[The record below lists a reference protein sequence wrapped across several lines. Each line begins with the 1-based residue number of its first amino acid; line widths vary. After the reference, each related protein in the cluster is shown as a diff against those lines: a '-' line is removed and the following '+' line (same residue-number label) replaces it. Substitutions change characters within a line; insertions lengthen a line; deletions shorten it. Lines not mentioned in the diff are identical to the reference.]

1 MISTEIMGEPV
12 FLDRFS
18 TAGKAEIV
26 ALFQDICAVVDSLI
40 LCRFVQFAFGVN
52 TFCEMLKYVT
62 GVEYSENELLNIGK
76 RIYTLE
82 RDFNIN
88 AGFTKDDDTLPPRF
102 LNEKLEEGASRNK
115 VVKLDEML
123 LDYYKI
129 RGWDEEGKPDKEL
142 LNELEV

>member
-1 MISTEIMGEPV
+1 
-12 FLDRFS
+12 
-18 TAGKAEIV
+18 
-26 ALFQDICAVVDSLI
+26 
-40 LCRFVQFAFGVN
+40 
-52 TFCEMLKYVT
+52 MLKYVT